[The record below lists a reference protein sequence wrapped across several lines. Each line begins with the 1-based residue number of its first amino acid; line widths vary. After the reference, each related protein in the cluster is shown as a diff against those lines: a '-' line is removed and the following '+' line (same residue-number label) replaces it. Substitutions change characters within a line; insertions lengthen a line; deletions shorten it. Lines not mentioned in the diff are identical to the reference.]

1 MPLHHK
7 TLCAWRE
14 KKGERERHRCVSERE
29 RRFVRNGGT
38 RRLGGSRGH
47 GAGGG
52 EEGGGGGKGRACPPQ
67 RGAGERSVARARGS
81 CCRWGA
87 GGVTRSRKG
96 AKHEG
101 NERDPSPRVPSK
113 GMGDL
118 LYRMWS
124 TRLTS
129 HEPMVLY
136 VPEPWPAGTA
146 ESALLHGSP
155 VPDSHGPFASSL
167 QYV

>member
-1 MPLHHK
+1 M
-7 TLCAWRE
+7 
-14 KKGERERHRCVSERE
+14 
-29 RRFVRNGGT
+29 RNGGT

-87 GGVTRSRKG
+87 GGVTRSQKG

-118 LYRMWS
+118 LNRMWS

-136 VPEPWPAGTA
+136 IPEPWPAGTA

-155 VPDSHGPFASSL
+155 VPDSHGPFASSVAVRVATRSRQTL
-167 QYV
+167 PAQSDAAEHAGSTAGLPVPL

>member
-1 MPLHHK
+1 M
-7 TLCAWRE
+7 E
-14 KKGERERHRCVSERE
+14 ERAAPALRSGR
-29 RRFVRNGGT
+29 
-38 RRLGGSRGH
+38 
-47 GAGGG
+47 GGG
-52 EEGGGGGKGRACPPQ
+52 RWRGR
-67 RGAGERSVARARGS
+67 GLLLSV
-81 CCRWGA
+81 GA

-118 LYRMWS
+118 LYRMLF
-124 TRLTS
+124 TPLTS

-155 VPDSHGPFASSL
+155 LPDSHGPFASGW

>member
-1 MPLHHK
+1 MRVSFAVK
-7 TLCAWRE
+7 RVCERAVG
-14 KKGERERHRCVSERE
+14 GE
-29 RRFVRNGGT
+29 
-38 RRLGGSRGH
+38 
-47 GAGGG
+47 GAGLLLSVGCG
-52 EEGGGGGKGRACPPQ
+52 WGDPISEGM
-67 RGAGERSVARARGS
+67 
-81 CCRWGA
+81 
-87 GGVTRSRKG
+87 G

-118 LYRMWS
+118 LYRMLS

-136 VPEPWPAGTA
+136 VPEPWPAGTS

-155 VPDSHGPFASSL
+155 VPDSHGPFAL
-167 QYV
+167 